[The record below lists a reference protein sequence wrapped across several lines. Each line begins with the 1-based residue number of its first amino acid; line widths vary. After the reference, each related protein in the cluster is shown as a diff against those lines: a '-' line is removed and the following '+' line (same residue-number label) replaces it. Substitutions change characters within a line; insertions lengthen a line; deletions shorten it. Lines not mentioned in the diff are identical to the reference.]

1 MKHLGCQLTPAS
13 KTNLPLDKV
22 VFCFLYFFLDT
33 FQAIPNSGQ
42 IDIISLLSKIAF
54 QPVYFALINTC
65 IYTPRINKMT
75 CYEFK
80 E

>member
-22 VFCFLYFFLDT
+22 VLFFFLDI

-54 QPVYFALINTC
+54 QLVYFALINTC
-65 IYTPRINKMT
+65 IHTPRITKMT